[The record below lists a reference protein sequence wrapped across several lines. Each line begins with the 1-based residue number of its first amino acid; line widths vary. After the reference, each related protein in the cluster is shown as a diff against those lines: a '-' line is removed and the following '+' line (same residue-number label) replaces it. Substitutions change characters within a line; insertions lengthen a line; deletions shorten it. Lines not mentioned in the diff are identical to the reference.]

1 MCDVVAHVA
10 ILPDT
15 LRRVARLSYPRQ
27 AGPRPEALPPAERT
41 VGQVVAE
48 AIRLYG
54 RRFLPSLALG
64 IPAAVIVA
72 LAAWTTGPV
81 QAASTLV
88 AGSALSAWAL
98 VRAVQIAYPDAA
110 SSALGWAFGVGVVA
124 FLPAL
129 LARLVVFPG
138 IYLVALVWLAATIFA
153 VPAVL
158 VEGASP
164 RGALSRSARLVRADA
179 VHAVGALATLTIAI
193 VLTALVL
200 TFLLRGFGDQGIRVA
215 ALLALLVVTPL
226 FFLGSAV
233 LYADQAARS
242 DRVGATD

>member
-1 MCDVVAHVA
+1 
-10 ILPDT
+10 
-15 LRRVARLSYPRQ
+15 VARIGYPRQ

-64 IPAAVIVA
+64 APAAAVVA
-72 LAAWTTGPV
+72 LASWTTGPV
-81 QAASTLV
+81 QPASILV
-88 AGSALSAWAL
+88 AGSGLSSWAL
-98 VRAVQIAYPDAA
+98 VRAVQLAYPDVP
-110 SSALGWAFGVGVVA
+110 STALGSAYAVGVVA

-138 IYLVALVWLAATIFA
+138 VYLVALAWLAGTIFA

-158 VEGASP
+158 VEGASA
-164 RGALSRSARLVRADA
+164 RAALPRSARLARADP
-179 VHAVGALATLTIAI
+179 VHALGSLATLTIAI

-226 FFLGSAV
+226 FFLGAAV

-242 DRVGATD
+242 DRVG